1 MIGTKMEFN
10 SISDVKKA
18 TVLEKLKLLNS
29 TDRMLLLNKYSQQT
43 ENIYC
48 MFRTDQ
54 KIDIITRIF
63 TLKFNNDALVD
74 AYVNGDPIVDHPGCR
89 LSDFLDNEF
98 IKL

>member
-1 MIGTKMEFN
+1 MKIELN
-10 SISDVKKA
+10 SMANDKKA

-29 TDRMLLLNKYSQQT
+29 TDRMLLLNKYSRQT

-48 MFRTDQ
+48 TFRAETN
-54 KIDIITRIF
+54 IDIITKIF

-74 AYVNGDPIVDHPGCR
+74 TYVNGDPIVDVPGAR

-98 IKL
+98 LH

>member
-1 MIGTKMEFN
+1 MEFN
-10 SISDVKKA
+10 SIFNGKKA

-29 TDRMLLLNKYSQQT
+29 TDRILLLSKYSRQT

-48 MFRTDQ
+48 MFKTDQ
-54 KIDIITRIF
+54 KIDIITKIF

-74 AYVNGDPIVDHPGCR
+74 AYVNGDPIVDKLGCR

-98 IKL
+98 LK

>member
-1 MIGTKMEFN
+1 MVGTKMEFN
-10 SISDVKKA
+10 SMSDDKKA

-29 TDRMLLLNKYSQQT
+29 TDRMLLLNKYSRQT

-48 MFRTDQ
+48 MFRADQ
-54 KIDIITRIF
+54 KIDIITKIF

-74 AYVNGDPIVDHPGCR
+74 AYVNGDPIVDQLGCR

-98 IKL
+98 LN